1 MEITKVELSY
11 PRKKSFKF
19 RGWAKVTL
27 DDMLVIAGIKFFES
41 MVEDQVSRYII
52 FPEHQPAFEYTN
64 GQTVSIPLVSA
75 SEELR
80 EKITEAI
87 FEEYK
92 KRPQRQP
99 REKRFTPKNQQ
110 EDSEE

>member
-27 DDMLVIAGIKFFES
+27 DGILVIAGIKFFEAT
-41 MVEDQVSRYII
+41 VEDQVSRYII

-80 EKITEAI
+80 SQITEAI

-92 KRPQRQP
+92 KRPQHIHRD
-99 REKRFTPKNQQ
+99 KKFTPKEEQ
-110 EDSEE
+110 SEE

>member
-19 RGWAKVTL
+19 RGWAKITL
-27 DDMLVIAGIKFFES
+27 DDMLVITGIKFFES
-41 MVEDQVSRYII
+41 SVEDQVSRYII
-52 FPEHQPAFEYTN
+52 FPEHQPAYEYTN
-64 GQTVSIPLVSA
+64 GQTISIPLVSA

-80 EKITEAI
+80 TKITEAI

-92 KRPQRQP
+92 KGPQRQTN
-99 REKRFTPKNQQ
+99 KRFTQK
-110 EDSEE
+110 EEQPEE